1 MKMYLKFKAQYH
13 LHLPPPKKNSRCLG
27 TNVTKYVQ
35 EFEENHNT
43 LMKKI
48 NEELIQNISQVHAK
62 KY

>member
-13 LHLPPPKKNSRCLG
+13 LHSPPPQKNSKCLG

-43 LMKKI
+43 DER
-48 NEELIQNISQVHAK
+48 NQ
-62 KY
+62 